1 MGPPGGAHFFLSCGS
16 ARAEKFHES
25 ERQKRW
31 SNGLTNADIQG
42 ITLGPGC
49 PPIHSLL
56 FADGA
61 GGRNGYVV
69 VVVHAVNEI
78 MQVPIVKK
86 DSPGILIWKP
96 AKSGECSTK
105 EARRAVWFTG
115 SRPLRTDALP
125 QERWNIKNSGCL
137 SICCPLSIVLWKQVV
152 MLMVESD
159 VSFGLGKLNLPLDEV
174 RSRVSKSLD
183 VVGMLSY
190 LQMGVIKAVRNSVA
204 ADGEVATLWVTH
216 RLEELEYD
224 GAIYTPLLSRFRRA
238 LTSFRWMTDDSLS
251 PLTGDEQLVPG
262 FEDMRVYERSRLLD
276 DSLGGKIADAW
287 LVIHS
292 F

>member
-105 EARRAVWFTG
+105 EARRYLGVQENRTPPLSG
-115 SRPLRTDALP
+115 SR
-125 QERWNIKNSGCL
+125 
-137 SICCPLSIVLWKQVV
+137 KQVV